1 MEYPTLRNRLQHVID
16 NVGMRVNK
24 VAENSGIDKQKLYNL
39 RSGVQ
44 QTLTESD
51 AIKLHE
57 YLKQFETEEK

>member
-1 MEYPTLRNRLQHVID
+1 MEYPTLRKRLQHVID
-16 NVGMRVNK
+16 NVGMRINK
-24 VAENSGIDKQKLYNL
+24 VAENSGIEKQKLYNL

-57 YLKQFETEEK
+57 YLKQFETETE

>member
-1 MEYPTLRNRLQHVID
+1 MEYPTLRNRLQYVID

-44 QTLTESD
+44 QTLNESD

-57 YLKQFETEEK
+57 YLKQFEEEK